1 MSDDKKRDD
10 LVIEMGDRKG
20 AFDTP
25 MRSPAPPQTP
35 GQAPPLSAVT
45 NNPIFPILSYC
56 GSSILMTVTNKYVL
70 SGLGFNLNFF
80 LLCVQVCWATV
91 SPKSP
96 KAYPLIVC
104 GMCGCHSDMQKY
116 QHNHVPGLQLGR
128 SQEMCVSD
136 IFASLIHTADRNL

>member
-10 LVIEMGDRKG
+10 MVIEMGDRKG

-25 MRSPAPPQTP
+25 MRSPKPPQTP
-35 GQAPPLSAVT
+35 TQNPPLAAVT

-80 LLCVQVCWATV
+80 LLCVQVGWT
-91 SPKSP
+91 
-96 KAYPLIVC
+96 
-104 GMCGCHSDMQKY
+104 
-116 QHNHVPGLQLGR
+116 
-128 SQEMCVSD
+128 
-136 IFASLIHTADRNL
+136 F